1 MYQHDYIDNF
11 DLALLGPETGL
22 TSSLLLQH
30 GEGYNQ
36 KYPRQPQHQ
45 LTLAERM
52 QGDKLDTLY
61 SMTSGDS
68 FDIEYESLAASSN
81 LHEMMELGELEEVK
95 MEADDDIEDEN
106 DHQAL
111 IDEVE
116 KFLHQHEAIGA
127 IVSDQVTFINRTL
140 FCLRPKVRV
149 FD

>member
-11 DLALLGPETGL
+11 DLALLGPDTGL

-36 KYPRQPQHQ
+36 NYPRQPQHQ

-95 MEADDDIEDEN
+95 MEADDDIEDE
-106 DHQAL
+106 
-111 IDEVE
+111 
-116 KFLHQHEAIGA
+116 KFLHQHEAIGDA
-127 IVSDQVTFINRTL
+127 SDQVTFSNIKL
-140 FCLRPKVRV
+140 FCLRP
-149 FD
+149 